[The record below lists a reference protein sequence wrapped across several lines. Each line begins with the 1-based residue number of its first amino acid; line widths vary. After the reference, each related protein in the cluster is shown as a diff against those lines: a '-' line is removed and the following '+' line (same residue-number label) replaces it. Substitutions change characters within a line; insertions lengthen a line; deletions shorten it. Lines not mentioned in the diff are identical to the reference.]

1 VQHATKLCYVIQ
13 VAKKGQQKV
22 RNGWNWAG
30 DKEAGHVRNCACVI
44 LVLRFAGNSSKI
56 RVLLMNAVETG
67 TVAEAI
73 WLASVNLQHKPVQA
87 RVAT

>member
-1 VQHATKLCYVIQ
+1 
-13 VAKKGQQKV
+13 
-22 RNGWNWAG
+22 
-30 DKEAGHVRNCACVI
+30 
-44 LVLRFAGNSSKI
+44 
-56 RVLLMNAVETG
+56 MNAVETG